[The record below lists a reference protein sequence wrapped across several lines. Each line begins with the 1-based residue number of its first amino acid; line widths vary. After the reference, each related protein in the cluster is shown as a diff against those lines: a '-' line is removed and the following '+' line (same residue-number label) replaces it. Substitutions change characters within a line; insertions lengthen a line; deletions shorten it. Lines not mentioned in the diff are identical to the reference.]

1 MAVLLY
7 RKLAII
13 SERPTLAN
21 GVFGDS
27 SGWHVVYRQQLIRVD
42 TRTELS
48 SAKDDH
54 ACFRS
59 GSPTWYDL
67 SECTNDPIVDEISEE
82 EEEEEE
88 EEQEEPDGGPDDAV
102 SDCIIFNS
110 LEHPRLLRNARN
122 G

>member
-1 MAVLLY
+1 MAILLY
-7 RKLAII
+7 RKLDTF

-21 GVFGDS
+21 GVFEDS
-27 SGWHVVYRQQLIRVD
+27 SGWHFVYRKQLIRVD

-48 SAKDDH
+48 SGKHDH

-67 SECTNDPIVDEISEE
+67 SECANDPNVDEILEE
-82 EEEEEE
+82 EEEED
-88 EEQEEPDGGPDDAV
+88 EEQQEPDGGPDDAV